1 MLGASGPTAS
11 SAAKAISSAQEV
23 MRSLAG
29 TGPTPSEVERA
40 RGDLLA
46 EIMSQ
51 AVKPETI
58 ADLWLDAAAYKLAGL
73 NAQLNSIRSLS
84 VGDIQGVA
92 GKLFTNASL
101 ALVVVGDSARLKSS
115 LGENVELRSDKA
127 NLKTA
132 ADPVM
137 PTKKP

>member
-1 MLGASGPTAS
+1 
-11 SAAKAISSAQEV
+11 
-23 MRSLAG
+23 
-29 TGPTPSEVERA
+29 
-40 RGDLLA
+40 
-46 EIMSQ
+46 MSQ

-58 ADLWLDAAAYKLAGL
+58 ADLWLDADAYKLPGL

-115 LGENVELRSDKA
+115 FGENVELRSDKA